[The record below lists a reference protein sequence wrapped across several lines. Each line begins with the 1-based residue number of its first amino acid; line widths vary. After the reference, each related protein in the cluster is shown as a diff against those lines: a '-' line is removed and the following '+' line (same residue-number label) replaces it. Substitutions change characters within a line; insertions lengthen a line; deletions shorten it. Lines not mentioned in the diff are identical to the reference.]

1 MADQIF
7 LLPDAV
13 VNQIAAGE
21 VIQRPASVVKELLD
35 NAIDAQASQIKL
47 IVQDAGKS
55 LIQVNDNGVG
65 MSATDARM
73 AFERHATSKIRSADD
88 LFHIQTMGFRGEAL
102 ASIASVAQVEL
113 RTRRS
118 EDIVGTKIFAADSKI
133 KSQEPFAANQGT
145 QIAVQHLFYNIPARR
160 KFLKTDSIEAK
171 HMYDE
176 FVRQALSHP
185 EISFSYFLQEN
196 EIFQL
201 PASSLKQ
208 RLINIFGKKYN
219 EDILTLDEQT
229 EVMHISGFVGT
240 PTLAKKSRGDQLIF
254 VNRRFIKNLYL
265 QHAIHSAY
273 EEIIPPGMFPFYV
286 LFLDIDPQYID
297 INVHPTKHEIK
308 FEDERLIYNFLKVS
322 VRHALA
328 KFTLAP
334 QLDFE
339 NSQPGIEQL
348 LASTGKASQ
357 PGSLHKINQQAPSLI
372 PNFSQQ
378 LNWAQMAELRQRAV
392 DIPQEFSSGIS
403 EGGLHKPQTT
413 DYTFFQLHN
422 AYIVVESAN
431 GLVIIDQQIAHERI
445 LYEQYKKIIQHK
457 KSHSI
462 KLLFPHTIHL
472 GSQDAN
478 ILKVLM
484 PQLQGLGFEL
494 EEFGGD
500 SFIIHAFPEIYS
512 LHSLEVDVIQKIIDQ
527 YQMNLEFELNVE
539 ENLARSAAVS
549 SALKKGRQLQKEEIE
564 LLIHK
569 LFECEMPYAGP
580 SGRKCYLSISLEE
593 ISSKLK

>member
-133 KSQEPFAANQGT
+133 KSKEPFAANQGT

-208 RLINIFGKKYN
+208 RLINIFGKKYTTKN
-219 EDILTLDEQT
+219 DNIYDKSVVYILC
-229 EVMHISGFVGT
+229 
-240 PTLAKKSRGDQLIF
+240 
-254 VNRRFIKNLYL
+254 NYL
-265 QHAIHSAY
+265 
-273 EEIIPPGMFPFYV
+273 V
-286 LFLDIDPQYID
+286 
-297 INVHPTKHEIK
+297 
-308 FEDERLIYNFLKVS
+308 YN
-322 VRHALA
+322 
-328 KFTLAP
+328 
-334 QLDFE
+334 
-339 NSQPGIEQL
+339 
-348 LASTGKASQ
+348 
-357 PGSLHKINQQAPSLI
+357 
-372 PNFSQQ
+372 
-378 LNWAQMAELRQRAV
+378 
-392 DIPQEFSSGIS
+392 
-403 EGGLHKPQTT
+403 
-413 DYTFFQLHN
+413 
-422 AYIVVESAN
+422 
-431 GLVIIDQQIAHERI
+431 
-445 LYEQYKKIIQHK
+445 
-457 KSHSI
+457 
-462 KLLFPHTIHL
+462 
-472 GSQDAN
+472 
-478 ILKVLM
+478 
-484 PQLQGLGFEL
+484 
-494 EEFGGD
+494 
-500 SFIIHAFPEIYS
+500 
-512 LHSLEVDVIQKIIDQ
+512 
-527 YQMNLEFELNVE
+527 
-539 ENLARSAAVS
+539 
-549 SALKKGRQLQKEEIE
+549 
-564 LLIHK
+564 
-569 LFECEMPYAGP
+569 
-580 SGRKCYLSISLEE
+580 
-593 ISSKLK
+593 